1 MEVRLCS
8 VQTMRVVHYCGIFA
22 YRTRHTQCV
31 ACLFLHV
38 ACVGSL
44 LTEQGILTGVSI
56 STDGRRNTLATFL
69 IEVGYFF
76 TERRSNLIE

>member
-1 MEVRLCS
+1 
-8 VQTMRVVHYCGIFA
+8 MRVVHYCGIFA

-38 ACVGSL
+38 AYVESL
-44 LTEQGILTGVSI
+44 PTERGILTGFSV
-56 STDGRRNTLATFL
+56 STDGRRNTFATFL

-76 TERRSNLIE
+76 TEGRSNLIE

>member
-38 ACVGSL
+38 ALCQIFAYR
-44 LTEQGILTGVSI
+44 TRH
-56 STDGRRNTLATFL
+56 TDRGFNKYRRPTKH
-69 IEVGYFF
+69 VGYFPHLGRLLF
-76 TERRSNLIE
+76 YRKKEQLD